1 MAEHVFFST
10 VTQVDRDLPTKPFVQ
25 VANSI
30 RAGILTG
37 KLIPGDELPSQPRLG
52 EIYGVARETVKRS
65 IGVLRAERLVVTQ
78 QGGSTRVR
86 ERSEHR
92 AVDLRP
98 RIEEAFEHSNV
109 SLDFAGFS
117 SETLR
122 GAVSEPL
129 DKIRAGVYTP
139 ESVNV
144 RLLITDQH
152 QPTAIPAVVDADVD
166 PTRLRERSRRI
177 TARAVEGV
185 VWQVNELAE
194 LGLVRNATAEVRL
207 HSMAPSFK
215 LYILNGSE
223 AFFGFYPVVERSIS
237 LGGEQ
242 VDFYDL
248 MGKDVPLFHYS
259 ANDDDGPSSQFVEA
273 SMVWF
278 NSVWTTIAKEHEV

>member
-10 VTQVDRDLPTKPFVQ
+10 VTQVNRDIPTKPFIQ

-37 KLIPGDELPSQPRLG
+37 KLAPGDELPSQPRLG
-52 EIYGVARETVKRS
+52 EIYGVARETIKRS
-65 IGVLRAERLVVTQ
+65 IAILRSERHVVTQ

-86 ERSEHR
+86 ERPEHR

-98 RIEEAFEHSNV
+98 RIEAAFEHASV

-122 GAVSEPL
+122 GAISEPL

-139 ESVNV
+139 ESITV
-144 RLLITDQH
+144 RLLVTDQD
-152 QPTAIPAVVDADVD
+152 QPTAIPAVTDPDAD
-166 PTRLRERSRRI
+166 PARLRERSRRI
-177 TARAVEGV
+177 TARAIEGI
-185 VWQVNELAE
+185 VWQVNELTE

-215 LYILNGSE
+215 LYILNQAE
-223 AFFGFYPVVERSIS
+223 AFFGFYPVVERSIT
-237 LGGEQ
+237 LAEEQ
-242 VDFYDL
+242 IEFYDL

-259 ANDDDGPSSQFVEA
+259 TSEEAGTEFVEA
-273 SMVWF
+273 SAVWF
-278 NSVWTTIAKEHEV
+278 NSVWSTIAKEHQV